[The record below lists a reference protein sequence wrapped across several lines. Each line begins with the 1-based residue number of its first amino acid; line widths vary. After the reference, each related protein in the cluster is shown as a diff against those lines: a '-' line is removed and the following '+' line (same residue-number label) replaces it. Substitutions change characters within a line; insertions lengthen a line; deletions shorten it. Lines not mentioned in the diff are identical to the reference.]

1 MFLLF
6 KHVLTGILS
15 FSESLASVFEDPDR
29 TKCIYCNNQP
39 CITELLNLNFNCQ
52 GLHYYILFG

>member
-15 FSESLASVFEDPDR
+15 FSESLASVFEDLDC

-39 CITELLNLNFNCQ
+39 CITELLNLNFNC
-52 GLHYYILFG
+52 